1 MRSAGECGGAP
12 PGREDANEGSARVT
26 GSLWAVASGVG
37 FGVFQTLNRR
47 ALSGIDDAYV
57 STFMQLIVAALV
69 LVVASVATQDLD
81 LVWTPPPGRSS
92 SSRWPASCTSC
103 SAGRS

>member
-1 MRSAGECGGAP
+1 M
-12 PGREDANEGSARVT
+12 T

-81 LVWTPPPGRSS
+81 LVTDA
-92 SSRWPASCTSC
+92 PAWSIAVFAIAGVVTSC